1 MAGYSIPSLLAHA
14 SDTPVLEDVEDE
26 EAAVLDAVEGMNE
39 DEEGLGSATMTA
51 VEEEDESVVVDV
63 SIEEVEDQ
71 IDVAVVAGFAAEAVG
86 EDEAEQAQ
94 GIEPGMATAPPMR
107 RLAAI

>member
-1 MAGYSIPSLLAHA
+1 
-14 SDTPVLEDVEDE
+14 
-26 EAAVLDAVEGMNE
+26 
-39 DEEGLGSATMTA
+39 MTA
-51 VEEEDESVVVDV
+51 VEGEDESVVVDV

-107 RLAAI
+107 RLAAIWSLMARVRARFRDGLESCRCELVATYRRT